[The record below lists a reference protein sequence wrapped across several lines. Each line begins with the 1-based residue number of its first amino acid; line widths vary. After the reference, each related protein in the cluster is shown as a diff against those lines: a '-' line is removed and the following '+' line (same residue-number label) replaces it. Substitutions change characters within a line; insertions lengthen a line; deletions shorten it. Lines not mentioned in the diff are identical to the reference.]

1 MQSMELDKQIQIFRK
16 KLTRVL
22 NKVKEKMASEQANVL
37 AVLYLI
43 SLLVSDQGGLHHV
56 THNSKGTV
64 FDCAPLP
71 PLAGFSVACSR
82 TSDIGVGAR
91 SKREKN
97 MKESLCAVPTI

>member
-1 MQSMELDKQIQIFRK
+1 MQSMQLDKQIQIFRK

-43 SLLVSDQGGLHHV
+43 SLLVSDQGDL

-71 PLAGFSVACSR
+71 PLAGF
-82 TSDIGVGAR
+82 
-91 SKREKN
+91 
-97 MKESLCAVPTI
+97 

>member
-1 MQSMELDKQIQIFRK
+1 MQSMQLDKQIQIFRK

-43 SLLVSDQGGLHHV
+43 SLLVSDQGGL